1 MRVVWGVCAGVLG
14 FCAGCHTHAPAPTRQ
29 PIPTVTPVAV
39 ELPRTQPTSLE
50 PDLTRLAKTPE
61 KPVSLPTDRT
71 YRQVTEAACQ
81 ALVTQNAPLANALD
95 DEGRVPANCATAVD
109 QLQQTVRYFA
119 ALELRNR
126 AAADGLERFHQLAGA
141 ETQAELLRES
151 FPIVD
156 DALKRAKAARAAS
169 VRFPL
174 DPVDL
179 ERQRTQMLAQL
190 EQAEAG
196 SELLNID
203 LKRRLGLLPSHE
215 RLWPSGD
222 LGVIADAVDTEQAVN
237 AALADRPELR
247 GLRALQAGL
256 SPDTL
261 PVARQ
266 RLREANPLL
275 GASPPPVRGLA
286 RFLRHT
292 RGPDAE
298 ALAELAVR
306 KGQLA
311 NLIETRERAVA
322 DEARAAVVSLNAQTR
337 RVQLAR
343 DRLDSWT
350 ASRVDAIKK
359 RDANQ
364 PGAEF
369 LVPQVTLEW
378 LKARAE
384 VAAEVTAWHQARVRL
399 KAAQG
404 WFAWEGVGDPRK

>member
-1 MRVVWGVCAGVLG
+1 MRSAWGMCAVVLG
-14 FCAGCHTHAPAPTRQ
+14 FAAGCHARAPAPVRQ
-29 PIPTVTPVAV
+29 PVPTAAPVAV
-39 ELPRTQPTSLE
+39 ELPLTRPTNLE
-50 PDLTRLAKTPE
+50 PDLTRLAKTPI
-61 KPVSLPTDRT
+61 KPVGATT
-71 YRQVTEAACQ
+71 EGAYRRVTEPVCQ
-81 ALVTQNAPLANALD
+81 ALAAQNASLANALD
-95 DEGRVPANCATAVD
+95 DEGRVPASCTTAAD
-109 QLQQTVRYFA
+109 KLQQSMRYFA

-126 AAADGLERFHQLAGA
+126 AAADGLERFFQLAGA
-141 ETQAELLRES
+141 ETQSELLRES

-156 DALKRAKAARAAS
+156 DMLTKAKGARAAN

-174 DPVDL
+174 DPTDL
-179 ERQRTQMLAQL
+179 ERQRSQMLTQL

-203 LKRRLGLLPSHE
+203 LKRRLGLSPAHE

-222 LGVIADAVDTEQAVN
+222 LGITADPVGADHAVN

-247 GLRALQAGL
+247 GLRALQTGL
-256 SPDTL
+256 TPDTL

-266 RLREANPLL
+266 RLRETNPLL
-275 GASPPPVRGLA
+275 GASPPPPRGLA
-286 RFLRHT
+286 RFALHA
-292 RGPDAE
+292 RGPSAE

-306 KGQLA
+306 KSQLA
-311 NLIETRERAVA
+311 SLIETRERAVA
-322 DEARAAVVSLNAQTR
+322 DEARAAVVSLSAQTR

-343 DRLDSWT
+343 DRLDTWT
-350 ASRVDAIKK
+350 VSRADAIKK
-359 RDANQ
+359 REANQ

-404 WFAWEGVGDPRK
+404 WFAWEGLSGSKK